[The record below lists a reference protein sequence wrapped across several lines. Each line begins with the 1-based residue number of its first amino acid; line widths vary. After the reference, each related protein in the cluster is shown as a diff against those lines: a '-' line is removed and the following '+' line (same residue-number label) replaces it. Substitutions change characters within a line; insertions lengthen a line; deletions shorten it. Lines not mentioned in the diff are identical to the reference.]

1 MAVRSKGGF
10 DNLIKNKPK
19 ISYHCLH
26 LKVDRDCWVFL
37 AKRNFDQVVS
47 EKATITSN
55 FTWSKISLA
64 RKLFLIFNHGNDR
77 CKFFDQVTN
86 SFWSKFL
93 LSEIR
98 SNHLLSYSENQE
110 NLKVAWMVYYLKGL
124 TYELFYVNSL
134 YH

>member
-55 FTWSKISLA
+55 FT
-64 RKLFLIFNHGNDR
+64 
-77 CKFFDQVTN
+77 
-86 SFWSKFL
+86 
-93 LSEIR
+93 
-98 SNHLLSYSENQE
+98 
-110 NLKVAWMVYYLKGL
+110 
-124 TYELFYVNSL
+124 
-134 YH
+134 